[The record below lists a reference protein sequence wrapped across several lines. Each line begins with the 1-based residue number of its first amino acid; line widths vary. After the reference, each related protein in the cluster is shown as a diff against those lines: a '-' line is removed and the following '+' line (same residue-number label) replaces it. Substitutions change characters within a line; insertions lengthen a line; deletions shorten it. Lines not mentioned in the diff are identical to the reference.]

1 MQLLI
6 RFAPECGFVISG
18 GRGGGGGQGGIRT
31 LDGREPILV
40 FETSAFNLSA
50 TCPYMGPKR
59 GKPLY
64 KGARAVFQ
72 GFVGGLFGAQFLKFV
87 NYIKGFAGA

>member
-1 MQLLI
+1 MPSITGLSKYQRI
-6 RFAPECGFVISG
+6 FADAGD
-18 GRGGGGGQGGIRT
+18 RRYGGQGGIRT

-64 KGARAVFQ
+64 KGVLGIFQ
-72 GFVGGLFGAQFLKFV
+72 GFVGGLRW
-87 NYIKGFAGA
+87 Y